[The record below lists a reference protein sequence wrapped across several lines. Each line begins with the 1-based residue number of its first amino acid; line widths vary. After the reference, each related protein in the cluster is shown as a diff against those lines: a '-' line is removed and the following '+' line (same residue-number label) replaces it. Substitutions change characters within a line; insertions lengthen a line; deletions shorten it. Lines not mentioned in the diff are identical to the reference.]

1 MIVAATRSYAGG
13 CGIHPVGR
21 GVLWGWVRALGLGA
35 CAGAGGVRWGWGCAL
50 GLGRALGLRLGVCV
64 GLVGVVE
71 DPVVEL

>member
-21 GVLWGWVRALGLGA
+21 GVRWGWGRALGLGA
-35 CAGAGGVRWGWGCAL
+35 CAGAGCVRWGWVRAL
-50 GLGRALGLRLGVCV
+50 GLGLGVCV
-64 GLVGVVE
+64 GLAGVVE